1 MNDPP
6 EWFCLLVHS
15 FGYPSTSAIAKESVM
30 KISETATIEEL
41 YEVARTL
48 KLGYVDDLNPS
59 VDTKK
64 QLTQLKD
71 DTTEIMSRHGMDL
84 KGWAMTR
91 EAPEPSLHWGTN

>member
-48 KLGYVDDLNPS
+48 KLGYVDDLNPR
-59 VDTKK
+59 VGRK
-64 QLTQLKD
+64 
-71 DTTEIMSRHGMDL
+71 
-84 KGWAMTR
+84 
-91 EAPEPSLHWGTN
+91 